1 MPVTATAKLDG
12 PRVPPASGW
21 ARALVV
27 LLHGYGA
34 DGDDLIALAPAWA
47 RALPDAA
54 FVAPHAPETIPAMPT
69 GRQWFALDH
78 YDPDM
83 LRRDPAE
90 APDVYQRVHA
100 GAVQAAPAL
109 DAFLDAELAR
119 TGVAPGRL
127 ALVGFSQGTMMA
139 LHVGLRRRVAPAAIV
154 GFSGAL
160 VGADRLPGEIA
171 ARPPVMLVHGDADE
185 MVPIE
190 ALFAATAGLGAAGVT
205 AEWHICPGLG
215 HGIDER
221 GLMLGGR
228 FLAESL
234 L

>member
-1 MPVTATAKLDG
+1 MSLAATAMLDG
-12 PRVPPASGW
+12 PRVPAASGR

-34 DGDDLIALAPAWA
+34 DGNDLIALAPAWA
-47 RALPDAA
+47 RAMPDAA
-54 FVAPHAPETIPAMPT
+54 FVAPHAPGSIPGMPM

-90 APDVYQRVHA
+90 VADVYQTVHA

-109 DAFLDAELAR
+109 EAFLDAELAR

-127 ALVGFSQGTMMA
+127 ALAGFSQGTMMA
-139 LHVGLRRRVAPAAIV
+139 LHVGLRRRSAPAAIV
-154 GFSGAL
+154 GYSGAL
-160 VGADRLPGEIA
+160 VGADRLPQEIT
-171 ARPPVMLVHGDADE
+171 ARPPLMLVHGDADDI
-185 MVPIE
+185 VPID
-190 ALFAATAGLGAAGVT
+190 ALFAAMAGLGAAGVA

-221 GLMLGGR
+221 GLTLGGR